1 MNVQHRID
9 RTDNECIMGGEMS
22 VVTYEQGRSW
32 LFRGLIIAYTIKI
45 NHIQQL
51 LLDTYNHQTI

>member
-22 VVTYEQGRSW
+22 VVTYEQGRS
-32 LFRGLIIAYTIKI
+32 
-45 NHIQQL
+45 
-51 LLDTYNHQTI
+51 